1 MGNKDRAK
9 AKMLNMFKRVTSTR
23 SLMDSTR
30 DARKEEDQEELDPE
44 ESRRQTQYRLESN
57 VRLVP
62 IVCVLS
68 TRLVS
73 HSIPL
78 YYLSLFL
85 SLSLSLAI
93 CHWLNLS
100 LFVLCTTHTAQRES
114 FLVVALF
121 LWLAGHGWQSGQH
134 GFVPQPEFGHVV
146 ALDVSGEFFLS
157 LCHELHCLFCLDHF
171 LCRIH
176 HCGRTPRPRMRPHR
190 WR

>member
-1 MGNKDRAK
+1 MPERRKT
-9 AKMLNMFKRVTSTR
+9 KRNWIR
-23 SLMDSTR
+23 R
-30 DARKEEDQEELDPE
+30 NLDDKPNTGW
-44 ESRRQTQYRLESN
+44 SPTYVSCQLG
-57 VRLVP
+57 
-62 IVCVLS
+62 VCVLS